1 MRSDAM
7 TVVYLQKAKNAK
19 RVYATLVYAK
29 INCDGYKEEGITFP
43 SFEMQKILLEEF
55 YEECGISPAE
65 LAYVEAHAT
74 GTTVGD
80 PAEVM
85 SLDKTLC
92 AKRNTPLLTGS
103 IKSNIGHS
111 EPASGLS
118 QIAKVHL

>member
-1 MRSDAM
+1 MRSDSM

-19 RVYATLVYAK
+19 RVYATLVHAK
-29 INCDGYKEEGITFP
+29 TNCDGYKEEGITYP
-43 SFEMQKILLEEF
+43 SFEMQKILLKEF

-74 GTTVGD
+74 GTMVGD

-103 IKSNIGHS
+103 VKSNIGHS
-111 EPASGLS
+111 EASSGLC